1 MNVFKL
7 SLKRCIFL
15 ILLVTGC
22 QQSSPEAEHNKA
34 ATEPSGHNG
43 EIVIKEEMAR
53 RIKIG
58 EPFIANIAEQLNVP
72 GQVKVHEQR
81 MVRVGASIT
90 GRIIEI
96 YVQLGDSVEAGEKL
110 ARIASPE
117 LTQAQ
122 LSFMRANSLATLAD
136 QAAKRAKL
144 LFASDVI
151 SAAEL
156 QRRESE
162 AQIARAD
169 LSAARDQLRLLGVNN
184 GAMVD
189 LVKHGR
195 ILPSIEISAPRSGI
209 VIERNVAQ
217 GQVVQPSDLL
227 FTLADLSIVW
237 VVGDVPEQ
245 VAQFVERGQDVEILV
260 PALESNSFTG
270 VIIAVADLVN
280 PLTRTVMVWTEVDN
294 PLRKLKPDMLATVHI
309 TEQPHE
315 HLVIPDEAVVRE
327 SNRDHVFVERAS
339 GAYALVPVELGSAVN
354 RLRPVLSGVTAGQRI
369 VVEGAFHLN
378 NERKRAELE

>member
-1 MNVFKL
+1 MKVYKITVVF
-7 SLKRCIFL
+7 C
-15 ILLVTGC
+15 ILLVILTLSC
-22 QQSSPEAEHNKA
+22 QQSAPEEVEHKTA
-34 ATEPSGHNG
+34 QVSSGQYG
-43 EIVIKEEMAR
+43 IAIKEEMMQ
-53 RIKIG
+53 RIKTG
-58 EPFIANIAEQLNVP
+58 EPFVTNIAEQLNVP
-72 GQVKVHEQR
+72 GQIKVHEQR

-90 GRIIEI
+90 GRIQDV
-96 YVQLGDSVEAGEKL
+96 YVQLGDDVETGAKL

-122 LSFMRANSLATLAD
+122 LSFLRANSLATLAD
-136 QAAKRAKL
+136 QAAKRARL
-144 LFASDVI
+144 LFAGDVI

-169 LSAARDQLRLLGVNN
+169 LSAAKDQLSLLGVDDD
-184 GAMVD
+184 AMLG
-189 LVKHGR
+189 LVRHGR
-195 ILPSIEISAPRSGI
+195 ILSSVEIKAPRNGT

-227 FTLADLSIVW
+227 FTLADLSVVW
-237 VVGDVPEQ
+237 VVGDVPEHA
-245 VAQFVERGQDVEILV
+245 AQFVKRGQNVEIMV
-260 PALESNSFTG
+260 PALENETFTG
-270 VIIAVADLVN
+270 VIIAVADTVN

-315 HLVIPDEAVVRE
+315 HLVVPENAVVRE
-327 SNRDHVFVERAS
+327 NDQDHVFVEQS
-339 GAYALVPVELGSAVN
+339 DHTYVLVPVELGPAFN
-354 RLRPVLSGVTAGQRI
+354 RLRPVLSGITASQRI
-369 VVEGAFHLN
+369 VTEGAFHLN

>member
-1 MNVFKL
+1 MNVFKP

-22 QQSSPEAEHNKA
+22 QQSSPETEHDKTA
-34 ATEPSGHNG
+34 KEPSGHG
-43 EIVIKEEMAR
+43 EVVIKEEMAR

-58 EPFIANIAEQLNVP
+58 EPFVTNIADQLNVP

-169 LSAARDQLRLLGVNN
+169 LSAAKDQLRLLGIDN
-184 GAMVD
+184 GAMLD

-195 ILPSIEISAPRSGI
+195 ILPSVEIRAPRSGI

-237 VVGDVPEQ
+237 VIGDVPEQ
-245 VAQFVERGQDVEILV
+245 VAQFVKRGQNVEILV
-260 PALESNSFTG
+260 PALENSSFAG

-280 PLTRTVMVWTEVDN
+280 PLTRTVTVWTEVDN
-294 PLRKLKPDMLATVHI
+294 PLRQLKPDMLATVHI
-309 TEQPHE
+309 TEQAHE
-315 HLVIPDEAVVRE
+315 HLVIPEDAVVRE
-327 SNRDHVFVERAS
+327 SNRDHVFVEQTS
-339 GAYALVPVELGSAVN
+339 GTYALVPVELGSAIN
-354 RLRPVLSGVTAGQRI
+354 YLRPVLSGVTVGQRI

>member
-1 MNVFKL
+1 MNVFKP

-22 QQSSPEAEHNKA
+22 QQSSPETEHDK
-34 ATEPSGHNG
+34 TVKEPSGHG
-43 EIVIKEEMAR
+43 EVVIKEEMAR

-58 EPFIANIAEQLNVP
+58 EPFVTNIADQLNVP

-169 LSAARDQLRLLGVNN
+169 LSAAKDQLRLLGIDN
-184 GAMVD
+184 GAMLD

-195 ILPSIEISAPRSGI
+195 ILPSVEIRAPRSGI

-245 VAQFVERGQDVEILV
+245 VAQFVKRGQNVEILV
-260 PALESNSFTG
+260 PALENSSFAG

-280 PLTRTVMVWTEVDN
+280 PLTRTVTVWTEVDN
-294 PLRKLKPDMLATVHI
+294 PLRQLKPDMLATVHI
-309 TEQPHE
+309 TEQAHE
-315 HLVIPDEAVVRE
+315 HLVIPEDAVVRE
-327 SNRDHVFVERAS
+327 SNRDHVFVEQTS
-339 GAYALVPVELGSAVN
+339 GTYALVPVELGSAIN
-354 RLRPVLSGVTAGQRI
+354 YLRPVLSGVTVGQRI

>member
-1 MNVFKL
+1 MNVYITSFRL
-7 SLKRCIFL
+7 CIFL
-15 ILLVTGC
+15 ILLIAGC
-22 QQSSPEAEHNKA
+22 QQSTPETVDNKA
-34 ATEPSGHNG
+34 AQMAFGHN
-43 EIVIKEEMAR
+43 EVVIKEEMTR
-53 RIKIG
+53 RIKVG
-58 EPFIANIAEQLNVP
+58 EPFLANIAEQLNVP
-72 GQVKVHEQR
+72 GQIKVHEQR
-81 MVRVGASIT
+81 VVRVGASIT
-90 GRIIEI
+90 GRIKEV
-96 YVQLGDSVEAGEKL
+96 YVQVGDSVDVGTKL

-122 LSFMRANSLATLAD
+122 LSFLRANSLATLAD
-136 QAAKRAKL
+136 QAAKRARL
-144 LFASDVI
+144 LFAGDVI

-169 LSAARDQLRLLGVNN
+169 LSAAKDQLRLLGVDN
-184 GAMVD
+184 GSMQD
-189 LVKHGR
+189 LVRHGR
-195 ILPSIEISAPRSGI
+195 ILPSVEIKAPRSGI

-245 VAQFVERGQDVEILV
+245 VAQFVKRGQHVEILV
-260 PALESNSFTG
+260 PALGNDGFAG
-270 VIIAVADLVN
+270 VIIAVADVVN

-309 TEQPHE
+309 TEESHE
-315 HLVIPDEAVVRE
+315 HLVIPEDAVVRE
-327 SNRDHVFVERAS
+327 NNQDHVFVQRS
-339 GAYALVPVELGSAVN
+339 GSIYALAPVELGSAVN
-354 RLRPVLSGVTAGQRI
+354 RLRPVFSGVTVGQRI

>member
-1 MNVFKL
+1 MNVFKP

-22 QQSSPEAEHNKA
+22 QQSSPETEHDK
-34 ATEPSGHNG
+34 TVKEPSGHG
-43 EIVIKEEMAR
+43 EVVIKEEMAR

-58 EPFIANIAEQLNVP
+58 EPFVTNIADQLNVP

-169 LSAARDQLRLLGVNN
+169 LSAAKDQLRLLGIDN
-184 GAMVD
+184 GAMLD

-195 ILPSIEISAPRSGI
+195 ILPSVEIRAPRSGI

-237 VVGDVPEQ
+237 VIGDVPEQ
-245 VAQFVERGQDVEILV
+245 VAQFVKRGQNVEILV
-260 PALESNSFTG
+260 PALENSSFAG

-280 PLTRTVMVWTEVDN
+280 PLTRTVTVWTEVDN
-294 PLRKLKPDMLATVHI
+294 PLRQLKPDMLATVHI
-309 TEQPHE
+309 TEQAHE
-315 HLVIPDEAVVRE
+315 HLVIPEDAVVRE
-327 SNRDHVFVERAS
+327 SNRDHVFVEQTS
-339 GAYALVPVELGSAVN
+339 GTYALVPVELGSAIN
-354 RLRPVLSGVTAGQRI
+354 YLRPVLSGVTVGQRI

>member
-7 SLKRCIFL
+7 PLKRCIFL
-15 ILLVTGC
+15 ILLVAGC

-34 ATEPSGHNG
+34 AKEPSGHG
-43 EIVIKEEMAR
+43 EVVIKEEMAR

-58 EPFIANIAEQLNVP
+58 EPFVANIAEQLNVP

-184 GAMVD
+184 GAMLD

-245 VAQFVERGQDVEILV
+245 VAQFVKRGQDVEILV
-260 PALESNSFTG
+260 PALENSSFTG
-270 VIIAVADLVN
+270 VIIAVADFVN
-280 PLTRTVMVWTEVDN
+280 PLTRTVMVRTEVDN
-294 PLRKLKPDMLATVHI
+294 PQKRLKPDMLATVHI
-309 TEQPHE
+309 TEQAHE
-315 HLVIPDEAVVRE
+315 HLVIPESAVVRE
-327 SNRDHVFVERAS
+327 SNLDHVFVAQNS
-339 GAYALVPVELGSAVN
+339 NTFVLVPVQLGTAIN
-354 RLRPVLSGVTAGQRI
+354 HLRPVFSGVTAGQSI
-369 VVEGAFHLN
+369 VVDGAFHLH
-378 NERKRAELE
+378 NEHKRAELE

>member
-1 MNVFKL
+1 
-7 SLKRCIFL
+7 
-15 ILLVTGC
+15 
-22 QQSSPEAEHNKA
+22 
-34 ATEPSGHNG
+34 
-43 EIVIKEEMAR
+43 
-53 RIKIG
+53 
-58 EPFIANIAEQLNVP
+58 
-72 GQVKVHEQR
+72 
-81 MVRVGASIT
+81 
-90 GRIIEI
+90 
-96 YVQLGDSVEAGEKL
+96 
-110 ARIASPE
+110 
-117 LTQAQ
+117 
-122 LSFMRANSLATLAD
+122 MRANSLATLAD

-169 LSAARDQLRLLGVNN
+169 LSAAKDQLRLLGIDN
-184 GAMVD
+184 GAMLD

-195 ILPSIEISAPRSGI
+195 ILPSVEIRAPRSGI

-237 VVGDVPEQ
+237 VIGDVPEQ
-245 VAQFVERGQDVEILV
+245 VAQFVKRGQNVEILV
-260 PALESNSFTG
+260 PALENSSFAG

-280 PLTRTVMVWTEVDN
+280 PLTRTVTVWTEVDN
-294 PLRKLKPDMLATVHI
+294 PLRQLKPDMLATVHI
-309 TEQPHE
+309 TEQAHE
-315 HLVIPDEAVVRE
+315 HLVIPEDAVVRE
-327 SNRDHVFVERAS
+327 SNRDHVFVEQTS
-339 GAYALVPVELGSAVN
+339 GTYALVPVELGSAIN
-354 RLRPVLSGVTAGQRI
+354 YLRPVLSGVTVGQRI

>member
-1 MNVFKL
+1 MNVYKITL
-7 SLKRCIFL
+7 IPCIFL
-15 ILLVTGC
+15 ILLITSC
-22 QQSSPEAEHNKA
+22 QQSAPEIVDNKA
-34 ATEPSGHNG
+34 AQASSRDNEF
-43 EIVIKEEMAR
+43 VIKDEMAK

-58 EPFIANIAEQLNVP
+58 EPFLANIAEQLNVP

-81 MVRVGASIT
+81 VVRVGASIT
-90 GRIIEI
+90 GRIKEV
-96 YVQLGDSVEAGEKL
+96 YVQVGDSVEAGAKL

-122 LSFMRANSLATLAD
+122 LSFLRANSLTTLAD

-144 LFASDVI
+144 LFAGDVI

-169 LSAARDQLRLLGVNN
+169 LSAAKDQLRLLGVEN
-184 GAMVD
+184 GAMLD
-189 LVKHGR
+189 LVRHGR
-195 ILPSIEISAPRSGI
+195 ILPSVEIKAPRSGI
-209 VIERNVAQ
+209 VIERNVVQ

-245 VAQFVERGQDVEILV
+245 VAQFVKRGQNVEILV
-260 PALESNSFTG
+260 PALGNDSFTG
-270 VIIAVADLVN
+270 VIIAVADVVN

-294 PLRKLKPDMLATVHI
+294 PFRKLKPDMLATVHI
-309 TEQPHE
+309 TEQSHE
-315 HLVIPDEAVVRE
+315 HLVIPAEAVVRE
-327 SNRDHVFVERAS
+327 NNQDHLFVEQRS
-339 GAYALVPVELGSAVN
+339 GTYVMTPVELGSTVN
-354 RLRPVLSGVTAGQRI
+354 HLRPVLSGVTAGQRI